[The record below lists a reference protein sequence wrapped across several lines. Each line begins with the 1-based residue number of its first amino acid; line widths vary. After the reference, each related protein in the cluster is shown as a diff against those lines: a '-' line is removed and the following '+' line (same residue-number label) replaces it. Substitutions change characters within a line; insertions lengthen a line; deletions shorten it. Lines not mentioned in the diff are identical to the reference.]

1 MVKLNQ
7 LDSSVKDYDNFLRKQ
22 KKIQDL
28 VQSINTYELSHL
40 DVNELSKKLEER
52 RGVLLEL
59 NYAISTSINYN
70 ELQKRWINYLSI

>member
-52 RGVLLEL
+52 RGVLFRIKLC
-59 NYAISTSINYN
+59 NFNIN
-70 ELQKRWINYLSI
+70 